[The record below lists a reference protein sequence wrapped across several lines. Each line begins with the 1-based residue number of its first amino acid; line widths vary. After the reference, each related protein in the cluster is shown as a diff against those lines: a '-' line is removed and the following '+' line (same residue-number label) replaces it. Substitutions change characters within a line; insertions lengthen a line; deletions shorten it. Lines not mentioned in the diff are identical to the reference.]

1 MRSGPLRH
9 RVTIQQLV
17 AGSPQ
22 QNAGGEMDETWA
34 DVATVNASVEP
45 LRGRELIAAQ
55 TTNSEVT
62 GTIRMR
68 YRAGITPKMR
78 CVLDSTRYYD
88 ILGVVN
94 TMERNR
100 ELLLSVREG
109 PNNG

>member
-1 MRSGPLRH
+1 MRLGPLRYMI
-9 RVTIQQLV
+9 TIQQLV

-22 QNAGGEMDETWA
+22 QNNIGEPDETWT

-68 YRAGITPKMR
+68 YRSGITPKMR
-78 CVLDSTRYYD
+78 CVLDGTRYFD
-88 ILGVVN
+88 ILAVVN
-94 TMERNR
+94 TMERDR

>member
-9 RVTIQQLV
+9 RVTIQELV

-22 QNAGGEMDETWA
+22 QNSGGEMDDTWT

-68 YRAGITPKMR
+68 YRSGITSKMR
-78 CVLDSTRYYD
+78 CVLDGTRYFD

-109 PNNG
+109 LNNG